1 MFIPS
6 NDITMDRP
14 RAIERNRDALT
25 GIVAA
30 LFTMLGLVA
39 GAAIGRIPRHL
50 HRAVLRVLRPAESAV
65 RRLIVVVARGLVVK
79 PAPSRP
85 IPAGGIAGKGG
96 ARRPAF
102 PLFDP
107 RKNFAPRRRYVS
119 ERLAPRVLLYWN
131 EDGELV
137 SPRRDPPP
145 PPDDGLIDATRLGR
159 RLEALKLALADLPR
173 QARRLVRAK
182 ARRERLRALRP
193 TFVSPIRPGHP
204 PGHRKKPVHEVDDV
218 LFNCHLL
225 ARDAERHD
233 TS

>member
-1 MFIPS
+1 MFTS
-6 NDITMDRP
+6 SKTDTMDWA

-30 LFTMLGLVA
+30 LFAMLGLVG
-39 GAAIGRIPRHL
+39 GARVGRIPRGL

-65 RRLIVVVARGLVVK
+65 RRLIVIVARGLVVK

-119 ERLAPRVLLYWN
+119 ERCAPRVLLYWN

-137 SPRRDPPP
+137 SPRRDPPL
-145 PPDDGLIDATRLGR
+145 PPDDTVDAGRLCR

-193 TFVSPIRPGHP
+193 TFVSPLRPGHP